1 MTHSKTEAG
10 QKETGVEKT
19 EGAPLSMDSPRLK
32 RQPRYWT

>member
-10 QKETGVEKT
+10 PKETGVEKT
-19 EGAPLSMDSPRLK
+19 EGAPLSVDSPRLK